1 MVSNL
6 KHELNSSQFDE
17 SVNWFPATT
26 EVHQLNQALN
36 VFGHLRVSFRST
48 LVSRMSYKDCAGDCK
63 VSDYRSILT

>member
-26 EVHQLNQALN
+26 EVHQLNQALD
-36 VFGHLRVSFRST
+36 VFGHLHVISINLST
-48 LVSRMSYKDCAGDCK
+48 ECVGDCK